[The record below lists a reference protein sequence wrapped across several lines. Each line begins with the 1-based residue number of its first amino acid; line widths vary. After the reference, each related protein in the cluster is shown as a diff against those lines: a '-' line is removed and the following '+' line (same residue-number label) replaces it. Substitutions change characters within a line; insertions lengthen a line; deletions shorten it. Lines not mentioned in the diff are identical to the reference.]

1 MSSSSTDP
9 TNTTT
14 IQLTETEKAH
24 ISGRKHAEHQTP
36 CCIIKRTEA
45 PGKSLVNLDYLNKGA
60 ANVVF
65 KIAPR
70 THTSS
75 TSFLLVHVTQE
86 HGKIRATPVD
96 RQQLAKRVLRVAQGF
111 PKHLTS
117 TEVIRS
123 FEREIRPLFSPGYY
137 ETTGIGTVP
146 QSTHASGTTIT
157 IPLNHDYTK
166 HLMDHQGVL
175 LAPDVMNHLHENTES
190 DTFNS
195 AINEMSEDTRM
206 NRHWGIIL
214 PDMSSTPGQ
223 SITLEIKPKWLT
235 QSPNAPRDAIRCRTC
250 AMQVLVP
257 KNRHKYL
264 CPYRLLHGD
273 CTSWV
278 RAMVTREFGKS
289 SSEAVVS
296 SIVKGLNA
304 YLNTGEGHDLLAHIK
319 KLQQT
324 LDPLGVL
331 YRAKIDPTLRNLF
344 DKNLRLAMTLRDCSL
359 FLNISY
365 DKNGFISIMS
375 KLGDLDF
382 KSADK
387 ITDWAEKEDELLAS
401 GSYTTKD
408 GLDCYLARA

>member
-1 MSSSSTDP
+1 M
-9 TNTTT
+9 TTT
-14 IQLTETEKAH
+14 QLTETEKAH
-24 ISGRKHAEHQTP
+24 ISERKHAEHKTQ
-36 CCIIKRTEA
+36 CCIIKRIEA
-45 PGKSLVNLDYLNKGA
+45 PGNSLVNLEYLNKGA

-70 THTSS
+70 TYTSS
-75 TSFLLVHVTQE
+75 TSFLFVHVTQE
-86 HGKIRATPVD
+86 HGKSRATPVD

-123 FEREIRPLFSPGYY
+123 FEREIRPLFSSGYY
-137 ETTGIGTVP
+137 ETIGIGTVP
-146 QSTHASGTTIT
+146 QSARASGTTIT
-157 IPLNHDYTK
+157 IPLNQDYTK
-166 HLMDHQGVL
+166 HLMDHEGVL
-175 LAPDVMNHLHENTES
+175 LAPDVMDYLHENTES

-195 AINEMSEDTRM
+195 AIHEMSEDTRM
-206 NRHWGIIL
+206 NRHWGILL
-214 PDMSSTPGQ
+214 PDMSSTPGE

-235 QSPNAPRDAIRCRTC
+235 QSPNAPRGAIRCRTC

-278 RAMVTREFGKS
+278 QTMVTRELGKS

-296 SIVKGLNA
+296 SIVKGLND
-304 YLNTGEGHDLLAHIK
+304 YLSIGDAHNLLMHIK
-319 KLQQT
+319 KLQHT

-331 YRAKIDPTLRNLF
+331 YRAKIDPTLRDLF

-359 FLNISY
+359 FLNIAY
-365 DKNGFISIMS
+365 GANGLVGITS

-387 ITDWAEKEDELLAS
+387 ITDWAEKEEELLRS
-401 GSYTTKD
+401 DSYTAKD
-408 GLDCYLARA
+408 GLECYLARA